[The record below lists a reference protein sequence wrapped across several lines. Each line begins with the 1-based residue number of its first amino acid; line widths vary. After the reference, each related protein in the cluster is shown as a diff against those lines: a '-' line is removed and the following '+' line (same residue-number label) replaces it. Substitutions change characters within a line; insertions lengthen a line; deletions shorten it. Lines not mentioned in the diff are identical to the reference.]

1 MRPLSRYNTE
11 VEIGNLRLTI
21 YDARYLAEFDAS
33 ASMHGHFFY
42 EMFFVYDGTADVIC
56 DTGRFLMQK
65 NDLYVFPP
73 SLQHLRLSSLP
84 KPDGTPA
91 CRQVPIRFTYDRLPG
106 EEDVYTPFHNIFL
119 DKPDI
124 LIFRHSTGMRMIF
137 EDLLRETERHDVLEN
152 AKTHALITMLVLD
165 CVRYL
170 NPELENQPQ
179 EPQDSLCS
187 RNFIIEDFFNM
198 NYQQDIRIEDL
209 AERLSLSTKQTTRIL
224 QELCGQT
231 FRKKLTQTRVQM
243 SKSLL
248 RHTDMPVASI
258 AENVGFQT
266 ANGFVEAFRNEEGM
280 TPSQFRRQPE
290 LEPV

>member
-1 MRPLSRYNTE
+1 MSRRTEPMKPLSRYNTE

-91 CRQVPIRFTYDRLPG
+91 CRQVPIRFTYERLPG

-124 LIFRHSTGMRMIF
+124 LIFRHSTAMRMIF

-170 NPELENQPQ
+170 NPELENRPQ
-179 EPQDSLCS
+179 EPQDTLCS

-209 AERLSLSTKQTTRIL
+209 AERLSLSTKHTTRIL

-231 FRKKLTQTRVQM
+231 FRKKTDADACTDVE
-243 SKSLL
+243 KSAPAY
-248 RHTDMPVASI
+248 RYAGCFHC
-258 AENVGFQT
+258 
-266 ANGFVEAFRNEEGM
+266 
-280 TPSQFRRQPE
+280 
-290 LEPV
+290 

>member
-1 MRPLSRYNTE
+1 MLPRTSQPPTREAPIKARHSR
-11 VEIGNLRLTI
+11 
-21 YDARYLAEFDAS
+21 
-33 ASMHGHFFY
+33 HFFY

-91 CRQVPIRFTYDRLPG
+91 CRQVPIRFTYERLPG

-124 LIFRHSTGMRMIF
+124 LIFRHSTAMRMIF

-170 NPELENQPQ
+170 NPELENRPQ
-179 EPQDSLCS
+179 EPQDTLCS

-209 AERLSLSTKQTTRIL
+209 AERLSLSTKHTTRIL

-258 AENVGFQT
+258 AENVGFQP
-266 ANGFVEAFRNEEGM
+266 ANGFVEAFRSEAGM

-290 LEPV
+290 QEPV